1 MCDIGL
7 ILFNFGRLC
16 NEAIWNET
24 IIEISQNSAGHYG
37 FSIVSFMKFRK
48 IMILTEIHIMNGI
61 ENETGH

>member
-24 IIEISQNSAGHYG
+24 EIEISQNFAGRYG
-37 FSIVSFMKFRK
+37 FSIVSFMKVIK
-48 IMILTEIHIMNGI
+48 IAILTEIHIMNGI
-61 ENETGH
+61 KNETGQ